1 MPTIHRTHR
10 ELCAW
15 FRELEPGD
23 IAQQILTFFLELVA
37 SATVEKLI
45 VVLPIALAR
54 SLRKNTFRWAE
65 KEKRALHKRQDEMQT
80 GTKDAERAS
89 EGTFEAISILNGFL
103 DYCSQRGILSRFE
116 RQLLIKFKVDGFS
129 SAKEI
134 QDRHT
139 VLSERA
145 VLLRIHR
152 IMHRLQDAAMSLD
165 TKTNGRITGPT
176 KTWRKKFAQT

>member
-1 MPTIHRTHR
+1 VVPRTR
-10 ELCAW
+10 T
-15 FRELEPGD
+15 GGYS
-23 IAQQILTFFLELVA
+23 QQILTFFLELVA
-37 SATVEKLI
+37 SAAVENLI

-89 EGTFEAISILNGFL
+89 EGTFEAISILSDFL

-129 SAKEI
+129 AKEI

-152 IMHRLQDAAMSLD
+152 IMHRLHDAAMSLD
-165 TKTNGRITGPT
+165 TKTNGPITGPT
-176 KTWRKKFAQT
+176 KTWRKKSAQT